1 MKKFN
6 VLLLIVLFSI
16 AILNGFKNKVVVVNA
31 LNNDIKKI
39 YCNATLDDDFAED
52 RILVVLNDKV
62 SSNSKKYS
70 NSDFLRYDC
79 ERVNELTNSS
89 LNKNNKQVLCLNL
102 KSSSKENV
110 LKTIDKLMK
119 RDDVLYAG
127 VDYKISAATTIPND
141 YNPSAYVQWAIDD
154 ISLPQAWDFTTG
166 SSKIKVGILDTGI
179 EGIHPDLQASILK
192 EMCRDFTTGEEVL
205 DPEPIDA
212 REGGHGT
219 QVAGIIGA
227 IGNNGP
233 EAIST
238 HVGINW
244 NVGLISLRILDKTG
258 HGYSSWL
265 AKAIQY
271 ASESNIPVLNLSA
284 GWYTN
289 SSMYDFALE
298 TVIKSYDGL
307 LVCAATNQGRN
318 NDGDNPAYPASFTL
332 DNIISVG
339 AIDKNINLWENSN
352 YGAKSVDLFA
362 PGKDV
367 HTTAPNRTYAEM
379 SATSIAT
386 PHVSGVA
393 ALLLSINPSLS
404 ATELKEAIL
413 NTVDIPNINGVN
425 PLQGYCVTNGKLN
438 AYKAVKYVLQRC
450 LFPSYQL
457 ECNKSI
463 SSRKGLSNDSYF
475 TSKNAML
482 ELDISNSMLEFNI
495 TSTSPINVMLYDNNI
510 NEIDINKIVSNN
522 DCTVKIEKNL
532 SSGIYYLRANYIDKQ
547 VSGIINIDV
556 HGHNYEDHYCTI
568 CNNYTTMHDYHEPY
582 TWVNY
587 TKHKASCGCG
597 AITQQGHVIANSTLA
612 SGKKYATC
620 LLCKGKAEMGFTPI
634 DSFDNEIE
642 YVTDNKSYILRN
654 GIIVLVD
661 EDVEL
666 FFKGN
671 LRFYK
676 RNTDLVW

>member
-16 AILNGFKNKVVVVNA
+16 AILNGFKNKVIVVNA
-31 LNNDIKKI
+31 INNDIKKI

-62 SSNSKKYS
+62 SSNSKIYS

-102 KSSSKENV
+102 KNSSKENV
-110 LKTIDKLMK
+110 LKTIDELIK

-127 VDYKISAATTIPND
+127 VDYRISAVTTIPND
-141 YNPSAYVQWAIDD
+141 YNSSADVRWAIDD

-166 SSKIKVGILDTGI
+166 SSRIMVGILDTGI
-179 EGIHPDLQASILK
+179 DSTHPDLQPLIVK
-192 EMCRDFTTGEEVL
+192 NKCRDFTTGEEVL

-212 REGGHGT
+212 REDGHGT
-219 QVAGIIGA
+219 QVAGIIG
-227 IGNNGP
+227 NNGL
-233 EAIST
+233 ERY
-238 HVGINW
+238 VGINW
-244 NVGLISLRILDKTG
+244 NVGLISLRIFDKNG
-258 HGYSSWL
+258 NGYSSWL

-271 ASESNIPVLNLSA
+271 ASESNIPVLNLSG
-284 GWYTN
+284 GWYTD

-307 LVCAATNQGRN
+307 LVCAAKNDGRN
-318 NDGDNPAYPASFTL
+318 NDGDNPAYPASYTL

-339 AIDKNINLWENSN
+339 AINKNTNIWKNSN

-362 PGKDV
+362 PGENV
-367 HTTAPNRTYAEM
+367 YTTIPYKTDKYTKKAY
-379 SATSIAT
+379 ATSIAT

-438 AYKAVKYVLQRC
+438 AYKAVKYVLQRY

-482 ELDISNSMLEFNI
+482 ELDISNCMLEFNI

-597 AITQQGHVIANSTLA
+597 SITQQGHVIANSTLA

-634 DSFDNEIE
+634 YSLDNEIE

-671 LRFYK
+671 LIFYK